1 MTEIS
6 FITQNGEQINLKDA
20 KGREM
25 LAEKQ
30 KKLKAGKGISISEDG
45 VISAVSGGSLFKEL
59 VVKDCAESNWCG
71 SEYVFDMHLQ
81 YIGNPALAKKQI
93 MNHECSSYT
102 QAFMDNN
109 NIPNFIL
116 FHDGGQS
123 HKQEVYNALSALP
136 DTGENYLV
144 VVGLYGEIT
153 ETNHTGESGNNGYAV
168 GHKYFFNENGGE
180 YKASSFALVNT
191 NSYSNEEK
199 EVFLYSESSDS
210 AYYWNTVKAPSVLKI
225 IAMVSAGLNVDN
237 FGWRG

>member
-30 KKLKAGKGISISEDG
+30 KKLIAGKGISISEDG
-45 VISAVSGGSLFKEL
+45 VISANGTSLFKEL

-71 SEYVFDMHLQ
+71 NDYVFDMHLQ
-81 YIGNPALAKKQI
+81 YIGNPALVKKQI

-102 QAFMDNN
+102 QAFMDNG
-109 NIPNFIL
+109 NIPRFVL

-123 HKQEVYNALSALP
+123 HKQEVYDALSALP
-136 DTGENYLV
+136 DTGENYLI

-153 ETNHTGESGNNGYAV
+153 ETNSTENDGSHGYAV
-168 GHKYFFNENGGE
+168 GDKYFFDTNGGE
-180 YKASSFALVNT
+180 YRASSFALVNT
-191 NSYSNEEK
+191 ASYSNEEK

>member
-20 KGREM
+20 KGREL

-30 KKLKAGKGISISEDG
+30 KKLIAGKGISISEDG
-45 VISAVSGGSLFKEL
+45 VISTNGASLFKEL

-71 SEYVFDMHLQ
+71 NDYVFDLHLR
-81 YIGNPALAKKQI
+81 YIGNPALVKKQI

-102 QAFMDNN
+102 EAFMDNN
-109 NIPNFIL
+109 YIPNFIL

-123 HKQEVYNALSALP
+123 HKQEVYDALSALP
-136 DTGENYLV
+136 DTGENYLI

-153 ETNHTGESGNNGYAV
+153 ETNNTEEGGSHGYAV
-168 GHKYFFNENGGE
+168 GYKYFFNENGSE

-199 EVFLYSESSDS
+199 EVFLYSESSNS
-210 AYYWNTVKAPSVLKI
+210 YYYWNTVPASSVLKI
-225 IAMVSAGLNVDN
+225 IAMASAGLNVDN
-237 FGWRG
+237 FSWRG